1 MMIYMGNV
9 KVTEILKI
17 FLFRKNKKIEL
28 KINCFY
34 YIKMEKIKI
43 RYKDKYLMGN
53 LFFSDDDDDF
63 LNLKY
68 YDDKF
73 EILNV
78 YDNSIIYLDKK
89 LDLKNDPKI
98 KLLFTAD
105 FSDLNNVIFITII
118 NNVKYALTYK
128 NEELKL
134 KKYKEKYLK
143 RQFFTVIRE
152 DLNESKDININFYPL
167 TKKKDI
173 YIEGY
178 WETFT
183 NKNASDFDIDKY
195 YKNVEENFVKNN
207 YKQKYPY
214 PLPSKEILNSKFL
227 EKIEK
232 IEEKIQNGKIG
243 ETSNQKGPS
252 YCRICDNKRLS
263 SEECNFIYKKI
274 KYYFPSGILH
284 YYKEHNVN
292 PSKEFEEAVMKTK
305 L

>member
-1 MMIYMGNV
+1 
-9 KVTEILKI
+9 
-17 FLFRKNKKIEL
+17 
-28 KINCFY
+28 
-34 YIKMEKIKI
+34 MEKIKI

-53 LFFSDDDDDF
+53 LFFSNDDDDF
-63 LNLKY
+63 LNLRY
-68 YDDKF
+68 YNDKF
-73 EILNV
+73 EILN
-78 YDNSIIYLDKK
+78 DINNSIVYLDNN
-89 LDLKNDPKI
+89 LDLQNNSKN

-118 NNVKYALTYK
+118 NNVEYALTYK
-128 NEELKL
+128 NKELRF
-134 KKYKEKYLK
+134 KKYNKKYIK
-143 RQFFTVIRE
+143 RQIFTVIFE

-183 NKNASDFDIDKY
+183 NKNGSDFDSDKY

-214 PLPSKEILNSKFL
+214 PLPTKEILNSKFL
-227 EKIEK
+227 KKIEK
-232 IEEKIQNGKIG
+232 LEEKIQNGKIG

-252 YCRICDNKRLS
+252 YCRICDDRRLS

-274 KYYFPSGILH
+274 KYCFPSGILH
-284 YYKEHNVN
+284 YYKEHNVK
-292 PSKEFEEAVMKTK
+292 PSEEFEEAVMKTK